1 MRKRRNR
8 EEEKGK
14 QRKCGGRSTR
24 RIEVE
29 ERKKKKCLVYF
40 ADQILNQTLQYTFV
54 FIMLSHGV
62 LQHITCDADEFLQS
76 IHTIHSPCLCAH

>member
-24 RIEVE
+24 RIGVE
-29 ERKKKKCLVYF
+29 ERKKKMFSLLCRQNIKSNTSIYICV
-40 ADQILNQTLQYTFV
+40 
-54 FIMLSHGV
+54 IMFNPGV
-62 LQHITCDADEFLQS
+62 LQHIT
-76 IHTIHSPCLCAH
+76 

>member
-1 MRKRRNR
+1 MGVKKGGKWKAEEDRGEGEERISEEREEEWRERSREEKRRWGREMRKRRNR

-29 ERKKKKCLVYF
+29 ERKKKNV
-40 ADQILNQTLQYTFV
+40 
-54 FIMLSHGV
+54 
-62 LQHITCDADEFLQS
+62 
-76 IHTIHSPCLCAH
+76 